1 MDLSIM
7 KPLEEGESSDSHSF
21 AQLPRKG
28 ASCFADP
35 HVTSSVVQLQADS
48 SYPTIE
54 NNAQKPQVVNCQSDS
69 LGVLAKGEQS
79 SIPTQGLNKQQ
90 QQHLHFPPMYG
101 NTGSNF
107 HPYARTSVHSLTSS
121 VKPQP
126 HAAQAA
132 GTTQGINTM
141 DTPKFQRQNSMIDLK
156 RVQGGSASHLAN
168 SSTSQQNLLEQENAA
183 SGILMDDALE
193 KHPSSMGS
201 HITSAT
207 SPART
212 PSTKPSIG
220 QKKPLDTLG
229 LSQPLLSKKQK
240 VSRAFSDQ
248 SIEQLNDVTAVSGVN
263 LREDKEQLF
272 FVTKEDS
279 QVSEASR
286 RIVQEEEERLI
297 LQKAPLQKK
306 LVAIMAKCGLKIIS
320 NDVEQCLS
328 LERVRGL
335 VSNPIRLSKQRAD
348 IEKLSRTVIN
358 SDVQHQIMTMNK
370 TAREEWGKKQAE
382 AERLW
387 RLDEANKE
395 EDDKTRTMAAKVAVR
410 AAVGG
415 DDMLSRWQLMAEQAR
430 QKREGGMD
438 ASGSQPGK
446 DVSRKPPSTSVPPP
460 QKAGAVKKSG
470 RKQIIEVIAVLEREP
485 QMYWSSLYDRIA
497 LMASLSKAGAKI
509 VRFSNVS

>member
-7 KPLEEGESSDSHSF
+7 KPLEEGES
-21 AQLPRKG
+21 
-28 ASCFADP
+28 
-35 HVTSSVVQLQADS
+35 
-48 SYPTIE
+48 TINQE
-54 NNAQKPQVVNCQSDS
+54 
-69 LGVLAKGEQS
+69 GEQS

-168 SSTSQQNLLEQENAA
+168 SNRAAAHAPNVPHLHGLSSHYAAQLEQENAA

-193 KHPSSMGS
+193 KHPSRS

-328 LERVRGL
+328 L
-335 VSNPIRLSKQRAD
+335 RAD